1 MLRSVIPSS
10 TSRLRHSPCWLA
22 LLLLTLAG
30 CDTKPEPAWFPLN
43 TGSYWTYQVSTDTDG
58 VTRRDM
64 QTISIAGVGAMKGRP
79 VYTRRS
85 ELSGNIGVD
94 YLLQVGPD
102 AITRIAQRTDL
113 QELPVADEKP
123 RTVMTLPLRQ
133 GATWNTPTVA
143 YAVLRKTEYPREL
156 KYSRTLPMLYTVE
169 AMDDKVEG
177 PAGVFTQC
185 ARVVGRADL
194 TIYADP
200 VSGFRKTP
208 ITTTEWYCK
217 DVGLVKLV
225 RTETID
231 TSFFSGGKI
240 EMVLTDYR
248 IR

>member
-1 MLRSVIPSS
+1 MMRPAPYAFPPAVRHPAF
-10 TSRLRHSPCWLA
+10 RLLP
-22 LLLLTLAG
+22 LLVVLAG
-30 CDTKPEPAWFPLN
+30 CSGKPEPAWFPLN
-43 TGSYWTYQVSTDTDG
+43 TGSHWTYQVNTETDG
-58 VTRRDM
+58 VTRRDT
-64 QTISIAGVGAMKGRP
+64 QTISIAGSSEMKGRP

-169 AMDDKVEG
+169 AMDDKVEV

-231 TSFFSGGKI
+231 TRFFSGGKV

-248 IR
+248 VK